1 MRASVIV
8 CFIIKVWRIK
18 KMAELIITKENFDE
32 EVRNYRGEPIL
43 LDFWAGWCGPCRML
57 APIIDEI
64 AEEYADTVTV
74 GKINVDEQPQL
85 AAAFGVES
93 IPTLIAFKNGVPLGA
108 LVGLQTKESVIDL
121 ITG

>member
-1 MRASVIV
+1 MSEI
-8 CFIIKVWRIK
+8 
-18 KMAELIITKENFDE
+18 MITSENFDRT
-32 EVRNYRGEPIL
+32 VMQSKKTVLI
-43 LDFWAGWCGPCRML
+43 DFWAGWCGPCRML

>member
-1 MRASVIV
+1 MSGI
-8 CFIIKVWRIK
+8 
-18 KMAELIITKENFDE
+18 MITSENFDRTVMQSE
-32 EVRNYRGEPIL
+32 KAVLI
-43 LDFWAGWCGPCRML
+43 DFWAGWCGPCRML

-64 AEEYADTVTV
+64 AEEYADTITV

-85 AAAFGVES
+85 AAALGVES

>member
-1 MRASVIV
+1 M
-8 CFIIKVWRIK
+8 
-18 KMAELIITKENFDE
+18 ITSENFDRTVMQSE
-32 EVRNYRGEPIL
+32 KTVLI
-43 LDFWAGWCGPCRML
+43 DFWAGWCGSCRML

>member
-1 MRASVIV
+1 MSEI
-8 CFIIKVWRIK
+8 
-18 KMAELIITKENFDE
+18 MITSENFDRTVMQSE
-32 EVRNYRGEPIL
+32 KTVLI
-43 LDFWAGWCGPCRML
+43 DFWAGWCGPCRML

-108 LVGLQTKESVIDL
+108 LVGLQTKEGVIDL

>member
-1 MRASVIV
+1 MSEI
-8 CFIIKVWRIK
+8 
-18 KMAELIITKENFDE
+18 MITSENFDRTVIQSE
-32 EVRNYRGEPIL
+32 KTVLI
-43 LDFWAGWCGPCRML
+43 DFWAGWCGPCRML

>member
-1 MRASVIV
+1 MSEI
-8 CFIIKVWRIK
+8 
-18 KMAELIITKENFDE
+18 MITSENFDRTVMQSE
-32 EVRNYRGEPIL
+32 KTVLI
-43 LDFWAGWCGPCRML
+43 DFWAGWCGPCRML

-108 LVGLQTKESVIDL
+108 LVGLQTKESGIDL

>member
-1 MRASVIV
+1 MSEI
-8 CFIIKVWRIK
+8 
-18 KMAELIITKENFDE
+18 MITSENFDRTVMQSE
-32 EVRNYRGEPIL
+32 KTVRI
-43 LDFWAGWCGPCRML
+43 DFWAGWCGPCRML

>member
-1 MRASVIV
+1 MSEI
-8 CFIIKVWRIK
+8 
-18 KMAELIITKENFDE
+18 MITSENFDRTVMQSE
-32 EVRNYRGEPIL
+32 KTVLI
-43 LDFWAGWCGPCRML
+43 DFWAGWCGPCRMP

>member
-1 MRASVIV
+1 MSEI
-8 CFIIKVWRIK
+8 
-18 KMAELIITKENFDE
+18 MITSENFDRTVMQSE
-32 EVRNYRGEPIL
+32 KTVLI
-43 LDFWAGWCGPCRML
+43 DFWAGWCGPCRML

-121 ITG
+121 VTG

>member
-1 MRASVIV
+1 MSEIMV
-8 CFIIKVWRIK
+8 
-18 KMAELIITKENFDE
+18 TSENFDRTVMQSE
-32 EVRNYRGEPIL
+32 KTVLI
-43 LDFWAGWCGPCRML
+43 DFWAGWCGPCRML

>member
-1 MRASVIV
+1 MSEI
-8 CFIIKVWRIK
+8 
-18 KMAELIITKENFDE
+18 MITSENFDRTVMQSE
-32 EVRNYRGEPIL
+32 KTVLI
-43 LDFWAGWCGPCRML
+43 DFWAGWCGPCRML

-93 IPTLIAFKNGVPLGA
+93 IPTLIAFKNGAPLGA

>member
-1 MRASVIV
+1 MSEIVI
-8 CFIIKVWRIK
+8 
-18 KMAELIITKENFDE
+18 TSENFDRTVMQSE
-32 EVRNYRGEPIL
+32 KTVLI
-43 LDFWAGWCGPCRML
+43 DFWAGWCGPCRML
-57 APIIDEI
+57 APIIDEV

-85 AAAFGVES
+85 AASFGVES

-108 LVGLQTKESVIDL
+108 LVGLQAKESVIDL

>member
-1 MRASVIV
+1 MRTS
-8 CFIIKVWRIK
+8 
-18 KMAELIITKENFDE
+18 ENFDRTVMQSE
-32 EVRNYRGEPIL
+32 KTVLI
-43 LDFWAGWCGPCRML
+43 DFWAGWCGPCRML

-64 AEEYADTVTV
+64 AEEYAGTVTV

>member
-1 MRASVIV
+1 MSEI
-8 CFIIKVWRIK
+8 
-18 KMAELIITKENFDE
+18 LITSENFDRTVMQSE
-32 EVRNYRGEPIL
+32 KTVLI
-43 LDFWAGWCGPCRML
+43 DFWAGWCGPCRML

-64 AEEYADTVTV
+64 AEEYADSVTV

>member
-1 MRASVIV
+1 
-8 CFIIKVWRIK
+8 
-18 KMAELIITKENFDE
+18 MAELIITKENFDE

-121 ITG
+121 ISG

>member
-1 MRASVIV
+1 MSEIVI
-8 CFIIKVWRIK
+8 
-18 KMAELIITKENFDE
+18 TSENFDRTVMQSE
-32 EVRNYRGEPIL
+32 KTVLI
-43 LDFWAGWCGPCRML
+43 DFWAGWCGPCRML
-57 APIIDEI
+57 APIIDEV

>member
-1 MRASVIV
+1 MSEI
-8 CFIIKVWRIK
+8 
-18 KMAELIITKENFDE
+18 MITSENFDRTVMQSE
-32 EVRNYRGEPIL
+32 KTVLI
-43 LDFWAGWCGPCRML
+43 DFWAGWCGPCRIL

>member
-1 MRASVIV
+1 MSEI
-8 CFIIKVWRIK
+8 
-18 KMAELIITKENFDE
+18 MITSENFDRTVMQSE
-32 EVRNYRGEPIL
+32 KTVLI
-43 LDFWAGWCGPCRML
+43 DFWAGWCGPCRML

-64 AEEYADTVTV
+64 AEEYADTITV

-93 IPTLIAFKNGVPLGA
+93 IPTLIAFKNGVPMGA

>member
-1 MRASVIV
+1 MSEI
-8 CFIIKVWRIK
+8 
-18 KMAELIITKENFDE
+18 MITSENFDRTVMQSE
-32 EVRNYRGEPIL
+32 KTVLI
-43 LDFWAGWCGPCRML
+43 DFWAGWCGPCRML

-64 AEEYADTVTV
+64 AEEYAGTVTV

-93 IPTLIAFKNGVPLGA
+93 IPTLVAFKNGVPLGA

>member
-1 MRASVIV
+1 M
-8 CFIIKVWRIK
+8 
-18 KMAELIITKENFDE
+18 ITSENFDRTVMQSE
-32 EVRNYRGEPIL
+32 KTVLI
-43 LDFWAGWCGPCRML
+43 DFWAGWCGPCRML

-85 AAAFGVES
+85 AAAFGVERL
-93 IPTLIAFKNGVPLGA
+93 PTLIAFKNGVPLGA

>member
-1 MRASVIV
+1 MSEI
-8 CFIIKVWRIK
+8 
-18 KMAELIITKENFDE
+18 MITSENFDRTVMQSE
-32 EVRNYRGEPIL
+32 KTVLI
-43 LDFWAGWCGPCRML
+43 DFWAGWCGSCRML

>member
-1 MRASVIV
+1 MSEI
-8 CFIIKVWRIK
+8 
-18 KMAELIITKENFDE
+18 MITSENFDRTVMQSE
-32 EVRNYRGEPIL
+32 KTVLI
-43 LDFWAGWCGPCRML
+43 DFWAGWCGPCRML

-74 GKINVDEQPQL
+74 GKINVDEHPQL

>member
-1 MRASVIV
+1 MSEI
-8 CFIIKVWRIK
+8 
-18 KMAELIITKENFDE
+18 MITSENFDRTVMQSE
-32 EVRNYRGEPIL
+32 KTVLI
-43 LDFWAGWCGPCRML
+43 DFWAGWCGPCRML

-93 IPTLIAFKNGVPLGA
+93 IPTLIAFKNGVHLGA

>member
-1 MRASVIV
+1 M
-8 CFIIKVWRIK
+8 
-18 KMAELIITKENFDE
+18 ITSENFDRTVMQSE
-32 EVRNYRGEPIL
+32 KTVLI
-43 LDFWAGWCGPCRML
+43 DFWAGWCGPCRIL

>member
-1 MRASVIV
+1 M
-8 CFIIKVWRIK
+8 
-18 KMAELIITKENFDE
+18 ITSENFDRTVMQSE
-32 EVRNYRGEPIL
+32 KTVLI
-43 LDFWAGWCGPCRML
+43 DFWAGWCGPCRML

-108 LVGLQTKESVIDL
+108 LVGLQTKESVTDL

>member
-1 MRASVIV
+1 MSEI
-8 CFIIKVWRIK
+8 
-18 KMAELIITKENFDE
+18 MITSENFDRTVMQSE
-32 EVRNYRGEPIL
+32 KTVLI
-43 LDFWAGWCGPCRML
+43 DFWAGWCGPCRML

-93 IPTLIAFKNGVPLGA
+93 ILTLIAFKNGVPLGT
-108 LVGLQTKESVIDL
+108 LVGLQTKESIIDL

>member
-1 MRASVIV
+1 MSEI
-8 CFIIKVWRIK
+8 
-18 KMAELIITKENFDE
+18 MITSENFDRTVMQSE
-32 EVRNYRGEPIL
+32 KTVLI
-43 LDFWAGWCGPCRML
+43 DFWAGWCGPCRML
-57 APIIDEI
+57 APIIGEI
-64 AEEYADTVTV
+64 AEEYAGTVTV

>member
-1 MRASVIV
+1 MSEI
-8 CFIIKVWRIK
+8 
-18 KMAELIITKENFDE
+18 MITSENFDRTVMQSE
-32 EVRNYRGEPIL
+32 KTVLI
-43 LDFWAGWCGPCRML
+43 DFWAGWCGPCRML

-93 IPTLIAFKNGVPLGA
+93 IPTLIAF
-108 LVGLQTKESVIDL
+108 
-121 ITG
+121 

>member
-1 MRASVIV
+1 MSEI
-8 CFIIKVWRIK
+8 
-18 KMAELIITKENFDE
+18 MITSENFDRTVMQSE
-32 EVRNYRGEPIL
+32 KTVLI
-43 LDFWAGWCGPCRML
+43 DFWAGWCGPCRML

-85 AAAFGVES
+85 AASFGVES

>member
-1 MRASVIV
+1 MSEI
-8 CFIIKVWRIK
+8 
-18 KMAELIITKENFDE
+18 MITSENFDRTVMQSE
-32 EVRNYRGEPIL
+32 KTVLI
-43 LDFWAGWCGPCRML
+43 DFWAGWCGPCRML

-64 AEEYADTVTV
+64 AEEYADTITV

-85 AAAFGVES
+85 AAALGVES

>member
-1 MRASVIV
+1 MSEI
-8 CFIIKVWRIK
+8 
-18 KMAELIITKENFDE
+18 MITSENFDRTVMQSE
-32 EVRNYRGEPIL
+32 KTVLI
-43 LDFWAGWCGPCRML
+43 DFWASWCGPCRML

-108 LVGLQTKESVIDL
+108 LVGLQTKENVIDL

>member
-1 MRASVIV
+1 MSEI
-8 CFIIKVWRIK
+8 
-18 KMAELIITKENFDE
+18 MITSENFDRTVMQSE
-32 EVRNYRGEPIL
+32 KTVLI
-43 LDFWAGWCGPCRML
+43 DFWAGWCGPCRML

-64 AEEYADTVTV
+64 AEEYADPVTV

>member
-1 MRASVIV
+1 M
-8 CFIIKVWRIK
+8 
-18 KMAELIITKENFDE
+18 ITSENFNRTVMQSE
-32 EVRNYRGEPIL
+32 KTVLI
-43 LDFWAGWCGPCRML
+43 DFCAGWCGPCRML

-64 AEEYADTVTV
+64 AEEYADTITV

-93 IPTLIAFKNGVPLGA
+93 IPTLIAFKNGVPQGA

>member
-1 MRASVIV
+1 MSEI
-8 CFIIKVWRIK
+8 
-18 KMAELIITKENFDE
+18 MITSENFDRTVMQSE
-32 EVRNYRGEPIL
+32 KTVLI
-43 LDFWAGWCGPCRML
+43 DFWAGWCGPCRML

-93 IPTLIAFKNGVPLGA
+93 IPTLIAFKNGVPLGV

>member
-1 MRASVIV
+1 MSEI
-8 CFIIKVWRIK
+8 
-18 KMAELIITKENFDE
+18 MITSENFDRTIMQSE
-32 EVRNYRGEPIL
+32 KTVLI
-43 LDFWAGWCGPCRML
+43 DFWAGWCGPCRML
-57 APIIDEI
+57 APIIDEV